1 MKSQNKYEEDFINFC
16 KANNLRLKKSEDGY
30 PIAISTGKRK
40 GDHFYEGFG
49 DAVGVWVDRDSKR
62 KFTHLHKKLIDLGC
76 EPLITCDTE
85 GTYTVPYKQAMPVAK
100 FLRLIRGRRRG
111 KYGEE

>member
-1 MKSQNKYEEDFINFC
+1 MRSQNKYEEDFINFC

-40 GDHFYEGFG
+40 GDHFYEGFD

-100 FLRLIRGRRRG
+100 FLRLIKGRRRG